1 MPNINNVLKN
11 NYHILIN
18 ILLILSIYIGFFYD
32 ENLTQGP
39 KLDFQHALKQVASFK
54 ENFTYT
60 FLNYD
65 KIENSTRISP
75 IFTSTIYFIDELTS
89 NTDLTRFI
97 LLNIILLN
105 QIFFYKCLKL
115 SPFKFNFENKNLL
128 LISSSI
134 YLSPSFRANSI
145 WPESAMLGLL
155 FFVISLYF
163 FFKFIKK
170 QNIKYIFLNI
180 FFLAIASYIRPSF
193 CVFVIFFT
201 YKFFLHYYD
210 KEKLLKNFSLI
221 ILLNIILSL
230 PAFYYVFVLD
240 VFFIEYGGL
249 SVNYFNKISIIFT
262 IIFFHFIPFF
272 YLFYSNLKLRMKI
285 DFKFLILVLISSFF
299 IIQNFDYDLNL
310 AGGGIALHASNFIFR
325 NNFAFYIFFIIS
337 AFFILKVIFLDKI
350 NNFLIFLIL
359 VLITPQYHIFHKY
372 YDPLVIIL
380 IFTIINFIKIPKLH
394 KEISFILILYGFYI
408 SYNILHLINNY
419 LIYNA

>member
-32 ENLTQGP
+32 ENITLGP
-39 KLDFQHALKQVASFK
+39 KFDFEHALKQVASFR

-65 KIENSTRISP
+65 KIESSTRISP
-75 IFTSTIYFIDELTS
+75 IFTSIIYFIDKFTN

-105 QIFFYKCLKL
+105 QIFFYKSLKL
-115 SPFKFNFENKNLL
+115 SPFRSSFEKKSLL

-155 FFVISLYF
+155 FFIISLYF
-163 FFKFIKK
+163 FLKFIKN
-170 QNIKYIFLNI
+170 QDIKYVLLNI

-193 CVFVIFFT
+193 CIFAIFFT
-201 YKFFLHYYD
+201 YRFLLHYYN
-210 KEKLLKNFSLI
+210 KEKFLRNFLLI
-221 ILLNIILSL
+221 IFSNIILSL
-230 PAFYYVFVLD
+230 PAFYYVFVLEI
-240 VFFIEYGGL
+240 FFIEYGGL
-249 SVNYFNKISIIFT
+249 SSNYFNKISIIST

-272 YLFYSNLKLRMKI
+272 YLFYSNLNFKI
-285 DFKFLILVLISSFF
+285 KNDLKFLILVLISSFF
-299 IIQNFDYDLNL
+299 IIQNFNYDLNL
-310 AGGGIALHASNFIFR
+310 AGGGIALHVSNFILN
-325 NNFAFYIFFIIS
+325 NNFIFYVFFIIS
-337 AFFILKVIFLDKI
+337 AFFILKVIFIDKI
-350 NNFLIFLIL
+350 NNLLIFLIL
-359 VLITPQYHIFHKY
+359 IFITPQYHIFHKY

-380 IFTIINFIKIPKLH
+380 VLTIMNFKKIPRLYKEMNFIVT
-394 KEISFILILYGFYI
+394 LYGFYI
-408 SYNILHLINNY
+408 FLNVLHLINNY
-419 LIYNA
+419 FINNV